1 MNAVKS
7 QSMGDRIFNLF
18 NYVFMGMI
26 AIAILYPLYF
36 VLLASFMDPD
46 QVNRGG
52 LLIFPKSFYLDGFK
66 KIFEYKPLWDGY
78 INSIVYTLIGTFI
91 NLAVTIP
98 CAYALS
104 RKGLAGKAPIMM
116 LFAFTMFFSGGL
128 IPTYLLISKLGMLD
142 TIWAITLPV
151 AASVW
156 NIIITRTYFQSN
168 IPDELLEASVMDGC
182 SDFRFFFSIAL
193 PLSKVIIAVM
203 ALFYGI
209 GHWNSFFE
217 PLLYLSSTE
226 KFPLQVILRNLL
238 IMNETGS
245 RMVIDP
251 MSLAAKQRIAEQLK
265 YGVIVVSCLP
275 LLIVYPFVQKYFTQG
290 VMIGS
295 IKG

>member
-1 MNAVKS
+1 MSDK
-7 QSMGDRIFNLF
+7 IFNIF
-18 NYVFMGMI
+18 NFVFMSMI

-36 VLLASFMDPD
+36 VFLASFMDPD
-46 QVNRGG
+46 QVNKGG

-78 INSIVYTLIGTFI
+78 LNSIMYTLIGTFI

-104 RKGLAGKAPIMM
+104 RKGLAGKGPIMM

-128 IPTYLLISKLGMLD
+128 IPTYLLISNLGMLD

-238 IMNETGS
+238 IMNEAGS

-265 YGVIVVSCLP
+265 YGVIVVACLP

>member
-1 MNAVKS
+1 VIS
-7 QSMGDRIFNLF
+7 QSKGDKLFNLF
-18 NYVFMGMI
+18 NYAIMI
-26 AIAILYPLYF
+26 VIAVAILYPLYF
-36 VLLASFMDPD
+36 VFLASFTDPD
-46 QVNRGG
+46 QVNSGG
-52 LLIFPKSFYLDGFK
+52 LLLYPDSIYLDGFK

-78 INSIVYTLIGTFI
+78 LNSILYTFIGTFI

-104 RKGLAGKAPIMM
+104 RKGLAGKTPIML

-156 NIIITRTYFQSN
+156 NIIITRTYFQST
-168 IPDELLEASVMDGC
+168 IPEELLEASVMDGC

-217 PLLYLSSTE
+217 PMLYLTSNE

-238 IMNETGS
+238 IMNEAGS

-251 MSLAAKQRIAEQLK
+251 MSLAAKQRISEQLK
-265 YGVIVVSCLP
+265 YGVIVVACLP
-275 LLIVYPFVQKYFTQG
+275 LLIVYPFLQKYFTQG

>member
-1 MNAVKS
+1 MKS
-7 QSMGDRIFNLF
+7 QSMSDKIFNIF
-18 NYVFMGMI
+18 NFVFMSMI

-36 VLLASFMDPD
+36 VFLASFMDPD
-46 QVNRGG
+46 QVNKGG

-78 INSIVYTLIGTFI
+78 LNSIMYTLIGTFI

-104 RKGLAGKAPIMM
+104 RKGLAGKGPIMM

-128 IPTYLLISKLGMLD
+128 IPTYLLISNLGMLD

-238 IMNETGS
+238 IMNEAGS

-265 YGVIVVSCLP
+265 YGVIVVACLP

>member
-1 MNAVKS
+1 MDDK
-7 QSMGDRIFNLF
+7 IFNLF
-18 NYVFMGMI
+18 NYVLLSLI

-36 VLLASFMDPD
+36 VFLASFTDPD

-52 LLIFPKSFYLDGFK
+52 LLIFPESIYLDGFK
-66 KIFEYKPLWDGY
+66 KIFNYKPLWDGY
-78 INSIVYTLIGTFI
+78 LNSILYTTIGTAI

-104 RKGLAGKAPIMM
+104 RKGLAGKTPIML

-128 IPTYLLISKLGMLD
+128 IPSYLLISKLGMLD
-142 TIWAITLPV
+142 TIWALTLPT

-182 SDFRFFFSIAL
+182 TDFRFFFSIAL

-209 GHWNSFFE
+209 AHWNSFFE
-217 PLLYLSSTE
+217 PLIYLSSTE

-265 YGVIVVSCLP
+265 YGVIVVACLP

>member
-1 MNAVKS
+1 MKGLTL
-7 QSMGDRIFNLF
+7 GDKLF
-18 NYVFMGMI
+18 HICNYVIMSVI
-26 AIAILYPLYF
+26 AIVILYPLYF
-36 VLLASFMDPD
+36 VLLASFTDPD
-46 QVNRGG
+46 QVNQGG
-52 LLIFPKSFYLDGFK
+52 LLLFPTSVYLDGFR

-78 INSIVYTLIGTFI
+78 LNSILYTVIGTSI
-91 NLAVTIP
+91 NLAVTLP

-104 RKGLAGKAPIMM
+104 RKELAGKTPVMM

-128 IPTYLLISKLGMLD
+128 VPTYLLISNLGMLD
-142 TIWAITLPV
+142 TLWAITLPT

-156 NIIITRTYFQSN
+156 NIIITRTFFQSN

-193 PLSKVIIAVM
+193 PLSKVIVAVM

-209 GHWNSFFE
+209 AHWNSFFE

-238 IMNETGS
+238 IMNEAGS
-245 RMVIDP
+245 RMVVDP
-251 MSLAAKQRIAEQLK
+251 MSLAAQQRIAEQLK
-265 YGVIVVSCLP
+265 YGVIVVASLP
-275 LLIVYPFVQKYFTQG
+275 LLVIYPFLQKYFTQG